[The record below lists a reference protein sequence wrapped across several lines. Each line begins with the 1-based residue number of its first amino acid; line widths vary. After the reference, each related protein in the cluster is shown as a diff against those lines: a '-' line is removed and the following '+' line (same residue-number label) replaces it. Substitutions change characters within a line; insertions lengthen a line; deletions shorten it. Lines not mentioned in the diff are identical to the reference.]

1 MEQLWL
7 KHPMHLLF
15 ILIIRHFLQVTIFN
29 LHLYWS
35 NQNIP
40 LYLLIF
46 YLRFWPLRIFSLTCC
61 GGTFAL
67 REIDPPANLLGITF
81 LEAWS
86 DLDCHHLV
94 CVLMCEC
101 ECVWVYVCMC
111 TSLCVC
117 MCGGGWVWV
126 SDPPPDCLL
135 LSTGLHLHPGLHD
148 AWPYMIPIP
157 AHRPNDNCSC
167 NSALWPP
174 RHCFTIIIFNINAP
188 LCQFWHTIR

>member
-67 REIDPPANLLGITF
+67 REIGPPANLLGITF

-101 ECVWVYVCMC
+101 VCVCVWVYVCMC
-111 TSLCVC
+111 MSFMCVC
-117 MCGGGWVWV
+117 VSVSHRTLFFVALRGVCTAVRILTRGALALTHVLRLRGMTSAFIAVTGGVANV
-126 SDPPPDCLL
+126 ASVCP
-135 LSTGLHLHPGLHD
+135 S
-148 AWPYMIPIP
+148 
-157 AHRPNDNCSC
+157 
-167 NSALWPP
+167 
-174 RHCFTIIIFNINAP
+174 
-188 LCQFWHTIR
+188 

>member
-86 DLDCHHLV
+86 GLDCHHLV

-101 ECVWVYVCMC
+101 VCEWMVMC
-111 TSLCVC
+111 KCVC
-117 MCGGGWVWV
+117 MCVYVCLWLCVCVWV
-126 SDPPPDCLL
+126 GGCEWVTPLL
-135 LSTGLHLHPGLHD
+135 TACYFPLACTCTLAFMMLDLTWYPSLHTGP
-148 AWPYMIPIP
+148 M
-157 AHRPNDNCSC
+157 
-167 NSALWPP
+167 
-174 RHCFTIIIFNINAP
+174 TIVAAI
-188 LCQFWHTIR
+188 LLYDHHGTVLQS

>member
-101 ECVWVYVCMC
+101 VCVGGCEWV
-111 TSLCVC
+111 T
-117 MCGGGWVWV
+117 
-126 SDPPPDCLL
+126 PPPDCLL

>member
-7 KHPMHLLF
+7 KHPMPLLF

-67 REIDPPANLLGITF
+67 RKIDPPANLLGITF

-101 ECVWVYVCMC
+101 V
-111 TSLCVC
+111 CVC
-117 MCGGGWVWV
+117 VCVCGCEWVN
-126 SDPPPDCLL
+126 PLL
-135 LSTGLHLHPGLHD
+135 TACYFPLACTCTLAFMMLDLTWYPSLHTGPMTIVAAILLYDHHGTVLQSSFSTVT
-148 AWPYMIPIP
+148 
-157 AHRPNDNCSC
+157 S
-167 NSALWPP
+167 
-174 RHCFTIIIFNINAP
+174 
-188 LCQFWHTIR
+188 

>member
-29 LHLYWS
+29 LHLYWP

-101 ECVWVYVCMC
+101 VCVCVCECMC
-111 TSLCVC
+111 VCVCLLCVC
-117 MCGGGWVWV
+117 MCLCVYVCGWVGV
-126 SDPPPDCLL
+126 SKWPPSWLLVTFHWPAPAPWPSWCL
-135 LSTGLHLHPGLHD
+135 TLHD
-148 AWPYMIPIP
+148 THPCTQAQWQ
-157 AHRPNDNCSC
+157 
-167 NSALWPP
+167 L
-174 RHCFTIIIFNINAP
+174 
-188 LCQFWHTIR
+188 